1 MGICGSKNVE
11 PDEQRDEFAVK
22 NFLEGG
28 STLDELWSQFDSN
41 GDGQIDEAEF
51 ENLVYTSLKHFC
63 TQRNPDQAPPNK
75 ESMEPFIKKLV
86 TQLQPYVD
94 KDQDTK
100 ISKEEFRNYGTYLT
114 NEFRKLRAEL
124 QSQSN

>member
-1 MGICGSKNVE
+1 MGICGSKQVE
-11 PDEQRDEFAVK
+11 VDTVKDESAVK

-28 STLDELWSQFDSN
+28 STLDDLWSQFDSN
-41 GDGQIDEAEF
+41 GDGQIDELEF

-63 TQRNPDQAPPNK
+63 TQRNPDQAPPSR

-86 TQLQPYVD
+86 SQLQPYVD
-94 KDQDTK
+94 KDRDK
-100 ISKEEFRNYGTYLT
+100 SISKEEFRNYGTYLT

-124 QSQSN
+124 ESQSK